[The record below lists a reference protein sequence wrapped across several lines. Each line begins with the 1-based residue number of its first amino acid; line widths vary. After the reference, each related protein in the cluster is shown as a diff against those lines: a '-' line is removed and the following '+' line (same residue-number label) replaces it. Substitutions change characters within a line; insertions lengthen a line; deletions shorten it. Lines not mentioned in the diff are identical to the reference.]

1 MKAILKNPNVYY
13 ILAPVLAT
21 VWAIAAGFIFYPG
34 SVKAYEEDAQP
45 EYERSQE
52 LIEKILTVQPQRL
65 QYSLQNETG
74 KPFDFGEVVTALT
87 GVFGISTSD
96 YRLNVRGQVSRGGKT
111 ARTATMEIK
120 NIDIEKMARF
130 LSTMLTGWPD
140 LKCEKL
146 TLDKAKTGKDNW
158 DVDMTLTYYY

>member
-1 MKAILKNPNVYY
+1 MKINVKNPNMYY
-13 ILAPVLAT
+13 ILAPVLSA
-21 VWAIAAGFIFYPG
+21 VWALAAGFVFYPG
-34 SVKAYEEDAQP
+34 SVKAYQEDIQP

-52 LIEKILTVQPQRL
+52 WIEKILTVQPQRL
-65 QYSLQNETG
+65 QFSIQNGTD
-74 KPFDFGEVVTALT
+74 KPFDFGEAVTALT
-87 GVFGISTSD
+87 ALFDIPTTR
-96 YRLNVRGQVSRGGKT
+96 YTLNVRGEVNRGGKT

-120 NIDIEKMARF
+120 EIDIENLARF

-146 TLDKAKTGKDNW
+146 TLDKAKVGKDNW